1 MINNSLMIYC
11 DGGSR
16 GNPGQ
21 AACAFF
27 AKEPAGKIIYQK
39 SQSLGR
45 ATNNEAE
52 YQGVIAALEWLLSTK
67 NQFLNFKIN
76 FFLDSKLV
84 VNQLNGYFKI
94 KNSRLRELI
103 FLIKTLENQLN
114 NQIFYQF
121 IPREQNQLADQL
133 LNQNL
138 DMKKGVKTI

>member
-1 MINNSLMIYC
+1 MITNSLIIFC
-11 DGGSR
+11 DGGAR
-16 GNPGQ
+16 GNPGE
-21 AACAFF
+21 AACAFVV
-27 AKEPAGKIIYQK
+27 KKPTGEIIHQA

-52 YQGVIAALEWLLSTK
+52 YQGVITALKWLLLK
-67 NQFLNFKIN
+67 QNQLLNFKIN

-84 VNQLNGYFKI
+84 VNQLNGLFKI
-94 KNSRLRELI
+94 KNARLRELI
-103 FLIKTLENQLN
+103 FLIKTLESQLN

-121 IPREQNQLADQL
+121 IPREENQLADQL